1 MKKCSKTSYK
11 SDNIIKKRI
20 KSLIRGFLFSF
31 LLTVPI
37 ALILSAAMAL
47 TDFPEEYLSPAVL
60 ITVALSIVLSGI
72 LTTAPE
78 ENLGWVGGSLAG
90 FLYMAVITAVRWC
103 LEGRVYMDK
112 DIITEEVNAEYLKG
126 FIYYVRGVRVMLDM
140 DLAKI
145 YGYSTKDFNRQ
156 VKNNIEKFEQDFMF
170 QLTNEECEILRCK
183 NSTSSWGG
191 RRYNPYAFTEQGI
204 YMLMTVLKGELATKQ
219 SKALIRIFKQM
230 KDYIVDNQPLLGQR
244 EYLQLSLQTT
254 QNTQDLL
261 DLRKSLSAVD
271 DKVASI
277 IDTLGNVVT
286 KSELANVM
294 LDFSNPTVRRGW
306 LILNGQP
313 VESDLAYQQI
323 YATAKKTIFVV
334 DNYIGLKTLVLL
346 KEVSANVKITVF
358 SDNIGNRLHQ
368 AEFNDFC
375 REYPDVSV
383 SLQTSGGIFHDRY
396 IVIDYQTADEQ
407 IYHCGASSKDGG
419 NKVTTITAVTDGCIY
434 HPVIDQLLNNPVL
447 VLR

>member
-1 MKKCSKTSYK
+1 
-11 SDNIIKKRI
+11 
-20 KSLIRGFLFSF
+20 
-31 LLTVPI
+31 
-37 ALILSAAMAL
+37 
-47 TDFPEEYLSPAVL
+47 
-60 ITVALSIVLSGI
+60 
-72 LTTAPE
+72 
-78 ENLGWVGGSLAG
+78 
-90 FLYMAVITAVRWC
+90 
-103 LEGRVYMDK
+103 MDK
-112 DIITEEVNAEYLKG
+112 DIIAQEINAEYLKG
-126 FIYYVRGVRVMLDM
+126 YIYSIKGVRVMLDM

-170 QLTNEECEILRCK
+170 QLSDEECEILRCK

-204 YMLMTVLKGELATKQ
+204 YMLMTVLKGDLATKQ

-271 DKVASI
+271 DKVADI
-277 IDTLGNVVT
+277 IGALGNVVT

-294 LDFSNPTVRRGW
+294 LDFGNPSVRRGW

-346 KEVSANVKITVF
+346 KDVPANVMLEYSPTISVIGCTKPSLTISAVNIPMLPFRCKRLGEYSTTGILSLITK
-358 SDNIGNRLHQ
+358 RLMNKFTIVALHRKMEAIKLRQ
-368 AEFNDFC
+368 
-375 REYPDVSV
+375 
-383 SLQTSGGIFHDRY
+383 LQRLLMEPF
-396 IVIDYQTADEQ
+396 
-407 IYHCGASSKDGG
+407 
-419 NKVTTITAVTDGCIY
+419 TI
-434 HPVIDQLLNNPVL
+434 QL
-447 VLR
+447 

>member
-1 MKKCSKTSYK
+1 
-11 SDNIIKKRI
+11 
-20 KSLIRGFLFSF
+20 
-31 LLTVPI
+31 
-37 ALILSAAMAL
+37 
-47 TDFPEEYLSPAVL
+47 
-60 ITVALSIVLSGI
+60 
-72 LTTAPE
+72 
-78 ENLGWVGGSLAG
+78 
-90 FLYMAVITAVRWC
+90 
-103 LEGRVYMDK
+103 MDK
-112 DIITEEVNAEYLKG
+112 DIITQEINAEYLKG
-126 FIYYVRGVRVMLDM
+126 YIYNIRGVRVMLDM
-140 DLAKI
+140 DLANI

-170 QLTNEECEILRCK
+170 QLSDEECEILRCK

-204 YMLMTVLKGELATKQ
+204 YMLMTVLRGDLATKQ

-271 DKVASI
+271 DKVANI

-294 LDFSNPTVRRGW
+294 LDFGNPSVRRGW
-306 LILNGQP
+306 MILNGQP
-313 VESDLAYQQI
+313 VESDLAYQHI

-346 KEVSANVKITVF
+346 KDIPANVNVVVF

-368 AEFNDFC
+368 TEFNDFC
-375 REYPDVSV
+375 REYPNVTI
-383 SLQTSGGIFHDRY
+383 SLHTSGGIFHDRY
-396 IVIDYQTADEQ
+396 IVIDYQTPEEQ

-419 NKVTTITAVTDGCIY
+419 NKVTTITAVTDGAIY
-434 HPVIDQLLNNPVL
+434 HPVIDQLIQNPVL
-447 VLR
+447 TLR

>member
-1 MKKCSKTSYK
+1 M
-11 SDNIIKKRI
+11 
-20 KSLIRGFLFSF
+20 
-31 LLTVPI
+31 
-37 ALILSAAMAL
+37 
-47 TDFPEEYLSPAVL
+47 E
-60 ITVALSIVLSGI
+60 
-72 LTTAPE
+72 
-78 ENLGWVGGSLAG
+78 
-90 FLYMAVITAVRWC
+90 
-103 LEGRVYMDK
+103 K
-112 DIITEEVNAEYLKG
+112 DIIIEEINAEHLKG
-126 FIYYVRGVRVMLDM
+126 FIYHIRGTRVMLDM

-170 QLTNEECEILRCK
+170 QLNDEECAILRCK

-204 YMLMTVLKGELATKQ
+204 YMLMTVLKGELATRQ

-254 QNTQDLL
+254 KNTQDLL
-261 DLRKSLSAVD
+261 DLRQSLSAVD

-277 IDTLGNVVT
+277 IDTLGTVVT

-323 YATAKKTIFVV
+323 YSTAKKTIFVV

-346 KEVSANVKITVF
+346 KDVSSDVSITIF
-358 SDNIGNRLHQ
+358 SDNTSNRLHQ
-368 AEFNDFC
+368 AEFDDFC
-375 REYPDVSV
+375 REYPNVSI
-383 SLQTSGGIFHDRY
+383 SLRTSGGIFHDRY
-396 IVIDYQTADEQ
+396 IVIDYNTAEEQ

-419 NKVTTITAVTDGCIY
+419 NKVTTITAVTDGVIY
-434 HPVIDQLLNNPVL
+434 HSVIDMLIGNPTL
-447 VLR
+447 TLK

>member
-1 MKKCSKTSYK
+1 MNK
-11 SDNIIKKRI
+11 DA
-20 KSLIRGFLFSF
+20 
-31 LLTVPI
+31 I
-37 ALILSAAMAL
+37 A
-47 TDFPEEYLSPAVL
+47 
-60 ITVALSIVLSGI
+60 
-72 LTTAPE
+72 
-78 ENLGWVGGSLAG
+78 
-90 FLYMAVITAVRWC
+90 
-103 LEGRVYMDK
+103 
-112 DIITEEVNAEYLKG
+112 EEVNAEYLKRC
-126 FIYYVRGVRVMLDM
+126 IYDVRGVRIMFDA

-170 QLTNEECEILRCK
+170 QLTDEECEILRCK

-204 YMLMTVLKGELATKQ
+204 SMLMTVLKGELATKQ
-219 SKALIRIFKQM
+219 SKALIRIFNQM
-230 KDYIVDNQPLLGQR
+230 KDYIIDNQSLLGQR

-313 VESDLAYQQI
+313 VESDLAYRQI
-323 YATAKKTIFVV
+323 YSTAKKMIFVV

-346 KEVSANVKITVF
+346 KDVPANVKITIF

-375 REYPDVSV
+375 REYPNVSV

-396 IVIDYQTADEQ
+396 IVVDYQTANEQ
-407 IYHCGASSKDGG
+407 VYHCGASSKDGG
-419 NKVTTITAVTDGCIY
+419 NKVTTITAVTDGGIY
-434 HPVIDQLLNNPVL
+434 HSVIDQLLSNPVL
-447 VLR
+447 ILR

>member
-1 MKKCSKTSYK
+1 
-11 SDNIIKKRI
+11 
-20 KSLIRGFLFSF
+20 
-31 LLTVPI
+31 
-37 ALILSAAMAL
+37 
-47 TDFPEEYLSPAVL
+47 
-60 ITVALSIVLSGI
+60 
-72 LTTAPE
+72 
-78 ENLGWVGGSLAG
+78 
-90 FLYMAVITAVRWC
+90 
-103 LEGRVYMDK
+103 MDK
-112 DIITEEVNAEYLKG
+112 DIIPEEVNAEYLKG

-156 VKNNIEKFEQDFMF
+156 VKNNIEKFEPDFMF
-170 QLTNEECEILRCK
+170 QLTDKECEILRCK

-294 LDFSNPTVRRGW
+294 LDFSNPTVRRDW

-323 YATAKKTIFVV
+323 F
-334 DNYIGLKTLVLL
+334 
-346 KEVSANVKITVF
+346 
-358 SDNIGNRLHQ
+358 
-368 AEFNDFC
+368 
-375 REYPDVSV
+375 
-383 SLQTSGGIFHDRY
+383 
-396 IVIDYQTADEQ
+396 
-407 IYHCGASSKDGG
+407 
-419 NKVTTITAVTDGCIY
+419 
-434 HPVIDQLLNNPVL
+434 LNNPVL

>member
-1 MKKCSKTSYK
+1 
-11 SDNIIKKRI
+11 
-20 KSLIRGFLFSF
+20 
-31 LLTVPI
+31 
-37 ALILSAAMAL
+37 
-47 TDFPEEYLSPAVL
+47 
-60 ITVALSIVLSGI
+60 
-72 LTTAPE
+72 
-78 ENLGWVGGSLAG
+78 
-90 FLYMAVITAVRWC
+90 
-103 LEGRVYMDK
+103 MDK

-126 FIYYVRGVRVMLDM
+126 LIYYVRGVRVMLDM

-170 QLTNEECEILRCK
+170 QLTDEECEILRCK

-294 LDFSNPTVRRGW
+294 LDFSNPTVRCRIRFGLPTDLRHSQENHIRGGQ
-306 LILNGQP
+306 LYRVKDVGALKKCSCRCEDYCILRQYWQP
-313 VESDLAYQQI
+313 
-323 YATAKKTIFVV
+323 
-334 DNYIGLKTLVLL
+334 
-346 KEVSANVKITVF
+346 IT
-358 SDNIGNRLHQ
+358 
-368 AEFNDFC
+368 
-375 REYPDVSV
+375 
-383 SLQTSGGIFHDRY
+383 
-396 IVIDYQTADEQ
+396 
-407 IYHCGASSKDGG
+407 SSR
-419 NKVTTITAVTDGCIY
+419 V
-434 HPVIDQLLNNPVL
+434 Q
-447 VLR
+447 